1 MKIIIDIIIN
11 NNNIHL
17 CIIYIYIYIDCLTIV
32 ESDPMYIL
40 SVIQIIIKHMP
51 QIITNYLKEI
61 PPPYP

>member
-17 CIIYIYIYIDCLTIV
+17 CIIYIYIDCLTIV

-51 QIITNYLKEI
+51 KL
-61 PPPYP
+61 